1 MLDDFVSSLSGS
13 HCFVADHL
21 KIWWLRKVAIY
32 FSPKSVGHLCA
43 SAAPGQV
50 RLAIAGLR
58 ERLQSAEGW
67 LRTGWS
73 GMAVPGGTGLC
84 PARCLVSQQAS
95 LGLISWQSRKMGR

>member
-32 FSPKSVGHLCA
+32 FSHKSVGHLCG

-50 RLAIAGLR
+50 RLTIAERLRVGSGLAGLAWPCL
-58 ERLQSAEGW
+58 EALGSVLCDASSPSRLAW
-67 LRTGWS
+67 
-73 GMAVPGGTGLC
+73 A
-84 PARCLVSQQAS
+84 
-95 LGLISWQSRKMGR
+95 